1 MRTGPFVEEKQRPSS
16 LCHCI
21 INRMDLK
28 VDLVVIGAGIVGLA
42 TALEAVRRDRGR
54 RVAVLE
60 KESAIGQHQTGHNS
74 GVIHSGIYYK
84 PGSLK
89 ARNCVAGAAAMV
101 EFCRQHN
108 IAFDICGKVVVA
120 TAESELPGLQELMRR
135 GTANG
140 VPGLAMIDKN
150 RLREIEPHCAGLA
163 ALQVPGTG
171 IADYPGVAR
180 KYAELIEGA
189 GGQILTQSLVRRIK
203 RNGHSVVIES
213 ERATVEANFAINC

>member
-1 MRTGPFVEEKQRPSS
+1 MLNGPFAEEKQRPFS

-21 INRMDLK
+21 INAMDLK
-28 VDLVVIGAGIVGLA
+28 VDLAVIGAGIIGLA
-42 TALEAVRRDRGR
+42 TALEAVRRQPGQ

-60 KESAIGQHQTGHNS
+60 KESMIGQHQTGHNS

-89 ARNCVAGAAAMV
+89 ASNCVAGAAAMV
-101 EFCRQHN
+101 EFCREHN

-150 RLREIEPHCAGLA
+150 RLH
-163 ALQVPGTG
+163 
-171 IADYPGVAR
+171 
-180 KYAELIEGA
+180 
-189 GGQILTQSLVRRIK
+189 
-203 RNGHSVVIES
+203 
-213 ERATVEANFAINC
+213 